1 VSVFKNNKTATLFSL
16 FTLVFIYSSSETLT
30 LLALEESLNIF
41 SKIFI
46 FLFFIYLIEIF
57 ILVISKQNLLLIC
70 FISTLNFI
78 SLKIIY
84 IKGIFSLENYQQLI
98 LFFILFYI
106 FLFFYKTSLKNY
118 VFKKISYVTLI
129 ILILTPIIL
138 GLANIYSFGNTNLY
152 KHSVKGFFTWTLSNE
167 GKVLSNKYKKIKLN
181 DTPDIYIFS
190 FDAVPSMQFLK
201 KYVNIENTPYSD
213 TINSNGRIFSN
224 SFSMA
229 VPTKNSVNNT
239 LMLDHNNYKLDH
251 DRFNGKRDS
260 LLFSILRNNNYK
272 IITGYAGNYLG
283 KSKGKFIDDYMTAG
297 NNLSYSSA
305 CLEKYGLFS
314 FFVPR
319 FFGVC
324 FFKNIS
330 FFRSKDKR
338 DLNSHNNQHGDEDRL
353 PQIVLDKIKELNSHN
368 NHHGDVDRL
377 AEIVLNKIKELNS
390 HNNQHEDG
398 VRLAQIVL
406 DKIKE
411 LNSHNN
417 QHGDVD
423 RLAEIVLNKI
433 IDINS
438 HNNQH
443 GDMNIWPQ
451 IVLDKIKEL
460 NRDEENSWLSMF
472 HIYRPIGHTG
482 GSYVSNDKNQQK
494 FINDD
499 FIPLSKEMNKITK
512 KIVEINKNS
521 KKKIII
527 LIISDH
533 GLWLSRSLSDKNEY
547 FYQDRHGNFL
557 STLKTNHSCSSEFE
571 PYYTYIDKNN
581 KYQHTNKKVEYEKKN
596 SFTSNGRLMM
606 GLIHCLANTD
616 SKKIISN
623 NIDFENKNKFENFI
637 IKN

>member
-1 VSVFKNNKTATLFSL
+1 MTIFKKNKAATLFSL

-46 FLFFIYLIEIF
+46 FLFLIYLIEIF

-98 LFFILFYI
+98 LFFILFFI

-118 VFKKISYVTLI
+118 AFKKISYVALI

-152 KHSVKGFFTWTLSNE
+152 KQSVKGFFAWTLSNK
-167 GKVLSNKYKKIKLN
+167 GKMLSDKYKKIKLN

-201 KYVNIENTPYSD
+201 KYVNIENTPYSE

-283 KSKGKFIDDYMTAG
+283 KNKGKFIDDYITAG
-297 NNLSYSSA
+297 NNLSDSSA

-319 FFGVC
+319 FFGIC
-324 FFKNIS
+324 FFKKVS
-330 FFRSKDKR
+330 LFKSKNKR
-338 DLNSHNNQHGDEDRL
+338 DLNSHNNKHGDMAVWPE
-353 PQIVLDKIKELNSHN
+353 IVLDKIKELN
-368 NHHGDVDRL
+368 
-377 AEIVLNKIKELNS
+377 I
-390 HNNQHEDG
+390 
-398 VRLAQIVL
+398 
-406 DKIKE
+406 DK
-411 LNSHNN
+411 
-417 QHGDVD
+417 
-423 RLAEIVLNKI
+423 
-433 IDINS
+433 
-438 HNNQH
+438 
-443 GDMNIWPQ
+443 
-451 IVLDKIKEL
+451 
-460 NRDEENSWLSMF
+460 ENSWMSMF

-482 GSYVSNDKNQQK
+482 GSYVSNDKNQRK

-499 FIPLSKEMNKITK
+499 FIPLSKKMDKITK
-512 KIVEINKNS
+512 KIIEISKNS

-533 GLWLSRSLSDKNEY
+533 GLWLSRSLSDRNEY
-547 FYQDRHGNFL
+547 FFQDRHGNFL
-557 STLKTNHSCSSEFE
+557 SSLKTNHACSNEFE
-571 PYYTYIDKNN
+571 PYYTYLDKNN
-581 KYQHTNKKVEYEKKN
+581 EYQHTNKKLEYEKKI

-606 GLIHCLANTD
+606 GLIHCLSNAS
-616 SKKIISN
+616 SKEIIKN
-623 NIDFENKNKFENFI
+623 NIDFENKDKFENFV
-637 IKN
+637 IKNQ

>member
-1 VSVFKNNKTATLFSL
+1 MSVFKNNKTATLFSL

-353 PQIVLDKIKELNSHN
+353 PQIVLDKIKELN
-368 NHHGDVDRL
+368 
-377 AEIVLNKIKELNS
+377 
-390 HNNQHEDG
+390 
-398 VRLAQIVL
+398 
-406 DKIKE
+406 
-411 LNSHNN
+411 
-417 QHGDVD
+417 
-423 RLAEIVLNKI
+423 
-433 IDINS
+433 
-438 HNNQH
+438 
-443 GDMNIWPQ
+443 
-451 IVLDKIKEL
+451 
-460 NRDEENSWLSMF
+460 RDEENSWLSMF